1 MAEESQLPVPK
12 EAIFSVLNYLALA
25 VIVGAVNVEH
35 FDQVINAF
43 MAATAGVLQ
52 AELVEFKLTVKR
64 ILVNAG

>member
-1 MAEESQLPVPK
+1 MLENSQLPPPR
-12 EAIFSVLNYLALA
+12 EAIFAVLNYLALA

-43 MAATAGVLQ
+43 IAATAGPLQ
-52 AELVEFKLTVKR
+52 AELVQFKLTVKR